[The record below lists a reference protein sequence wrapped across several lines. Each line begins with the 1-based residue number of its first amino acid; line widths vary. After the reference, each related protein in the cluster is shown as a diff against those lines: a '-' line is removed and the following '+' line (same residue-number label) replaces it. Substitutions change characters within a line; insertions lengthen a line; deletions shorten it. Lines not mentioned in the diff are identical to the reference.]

1 MNRVKKNSTIYL
13 LLGSRLNTFVNKK
26 REKLYYIKKHTLSM
40 SKQSC

>member
-26 REKLYYIKKHTLSM
+26 REKLYYIYKKAYSVHV
-40 SKQSC
+40 